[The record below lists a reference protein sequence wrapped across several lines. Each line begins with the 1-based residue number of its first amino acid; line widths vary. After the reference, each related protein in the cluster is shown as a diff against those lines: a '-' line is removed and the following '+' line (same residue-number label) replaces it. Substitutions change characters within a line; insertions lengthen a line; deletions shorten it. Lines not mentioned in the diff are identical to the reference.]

1 MRKLRRV
8 FVAFTLVSGLI
19 FSVAAPAAA
28 DAPICYKRTM
38 TITYQ
43 LQAKQPQIAPTETGK
58 IRVTAPYCFNGVDS
72 FSQSSSAPTVSAD
85 ATPNSGVFLVSKSYR
100 ANFPISTSTRFY
112 ANFEVDSFCPIPIP
126 GHSVYHV
133 WSWITVTK
141 TGVLSKSVTHD
152 GPNGDP
158 NQNWC
163 AIYWNF
169 AVTSV
174 TL

>member
-8 FVAFTLVSGLI
+8 FVALTLVS
-19 FSVAAPAAA
+19 SVFFIAAAPAAA

-43 LQAKQPQIAPTETGK
+43 LQAKQPQIRPTETGK

-72 FSQSSSAPTVSAD
+72 NSQSSSAPTVSAD
-85 ATPNSGVFLVSKSYR
+85 ATANSGVYLVSKGVR
-100 ANFPISTSTRFY
+100 ANYPISTSTRFY
-112 ANFEVDSFCPIPIP
+112 ADFEIHSFCPIPIP
-126 GHSVYHV
+126 AYSVYHV

-141 TGVLSKSVTHD
+141 TGVLSKSVTND
-152 GPNGDP
+152 GPNGDQ